1 MENAEIARFKVYKNK
16 NSIIHEAFITS
27 DPGHKK
33 HQETRELGQTRR
45 SKERSQKEQKD
56 IFLIQRAYTHSPES
70 HPSHKI
76 VCSDNSK
83 HP

>member
-1 MENAEIARFKVYKNK
+1 NHMENAEIARFKVYKNK

-33 HQETRELGQTRR
+33 HQETRELGPTRR

-56 IFLIQRAYTHSPES
+56 TFRIQRAYL
-70 HPSHKI
+70 
-76 VCSDNSK
+76 D
-83 HP
+83 